1 MEQDTK
7 TTCVKDIMT
16 KNVITVDA
24 STTVNQAAKM
34 MEDTGVGSII
44 VSENYL
50 LLHGSA
56 DILLIR
62 SYHGI

>member
-34 MEDTGVGSII
+34 MEDTGAGAII
-44 VSENYL
+44 VSENNTSI
-50 LLHGSA
+50 GI
-56 DILLIR
+56 ILWQ
-62 SYHGI
+62 